1 MLGRFGRIAA
11 SFAVVVARPHAVL
24 GMHCTRPHPRDHI
37 PARQPPL
44 HVLSRARHA
53 VQQRLDELSPG
64 RLVSGRVAKLVPF
77 GAVVRLADGLEGLL
91 HVSQVSRL
99 YVQNVSE
106 VLTRGEELTC
116 VVLKVDL
123 ADGSLALSTK
133 MLESRPGE
141 MLDDRAALLA
151 RSSQIEG
158 RVELRQ

>member
-1 MLGRFGRIAA
+1 M
-11 SFAVVVARPHAVL
+11 
-24 GMHCTRPHPRDHI
+24 
-37 PARQPPL
+37 
-44 HVLSRARHA
+44 
-53 VQQRLDELSPG
+53 
-64 RLVSGRVAKLVPF
+64 PF